1 MKNFMKNF
9 RRNNS
14 QRYDVFISYRRDGGA
29 QYART
34 LQLMLE
40 MRGYRVF
47 LDYDEL
53 VDGQFSPK
61 IEAAIHNSTI
71 YMIVLS
77 KGSMA
82 RCANE
87 GDWVRLEIELALKTN
102 KRLVPVNPDGTFD
115 GIPAGVPQ
123 HIREAVE
130 STQYS
135 EISFGQALNATV
147 DLMVKNR
154 LRPYV
159 SHLHAWQF
167 IAGAVLL
174 LIIAAVAWSV
184 KSDYD
189 IGRLKERIVFEGN
202 PVCWADGATLEQLEA
217 ADEIFRSLR
226 PVQGGSFMQG
236 AQPLADSTY
245 HENVELE
252 FETPAFAVEV
262 PSFYM
267 SQYEV
272 TVGQWNAIMRDN
284 RPGEPGMPV
293 TGVTFD
299 EAQQFAVALSDLT
312 TKLFRLPTES
322 EWEYASRGG
331 ATPENFMYAGSD
343 NPADVA
349 WYAANSGGKAHAC
362 AQGDLPPS
370 CTAGDLFN
378 MSGNVSEWCDTPFE
392 PYDSTLN
399 LDYSGSMVVRG
410 GNYLSEPYEITVTH
424 REPAQANSS
433 IPTLGFR
440 IALSK

>member
-9 RRNNS
+9 RRNKS

-87 GDWVRLEIELALKTN
+87 GDWVRLEIEQALKAN

-174 LIIAAVAWSV
+174 LI
-184 KSDYD
+184 
-189 IGRLKERIVFEGN
+189 
-202 PVCWADGATLEQLEA
+202 
-217 ADEIFRSLR
+217 
-226 PVQGGSFMQG
+226 
-236 AQPLADSTY
+236 
-245 HENVELE
+245 
-252 FETPAFAVEV
+252 
-262 PSFYM
+262 
-267 SQYEV
+267 
-272 TVGQWNAIMRDN
+272 NA
-284 RPGEPGMPV
+284 
-293 TGVTFD
+293 
-299 EAQQFAVALSDLT
+299 S
-312 TKLFRLPTES
+312 
-322 EWEYASRGG
+322 
-331 ATPENFMYAGSD
+331 
-343 NPADVA
+343 
-349 WYAANSGGKAHAC
+349 SG
-362 AQGDLPPS
+362 
-370 CTAGDLFN
+370 
-378 MSGNVSEWCDTPFE
+378 
-392 PYDSTLN
+392 
-399 LDYSGSMVVRG
+399 
-410 GNYLSEPYEITVTH
+410 
-424 REPAQANSS
+424 
-433 IPTLGFR
+433 
-440 IALSK
+440 